1 MEKEKEV
8 IVRYEIVSLKRKVN
22 VELAWRI
29 CTSGVAQ
36 KYGYIS
42 KMIFRLFN
50 GHIRG
55 YKRTEIYV
63 QHH

>member
-1 MEKEKEV
+1 MEMPRKRFRKIAV
-8 IVRYEIVSLKRKVN
+8 LVTNLALIVPMNAVV
-22 VELAWRI
+22 
-29 CTSGVAQ
+29 SGVAQ

-42 KMIFRLFN
+42 KMISRLFN

-63 QHH
+63 QRH